1 MKEQNSAGLHWIS
14 HNPEDL
20 SEEVSVTVLL
30 SETLA
35 AYIGTSWFHTPR
47 ADLCCWSA
55 GSGSLT
61 QMRWRVVV
69 SGLAWCIWPHWCWV
83 FAMLFLDCRGAFELC
98 VPVRNW
104 SELQADRCFFFWETV
119 TSLRGSVLPDQ
130 KAVRAEVGKLKFW
143 VKMWL
148 HLSAIFSTVENRH
161 MWKLSQLW
169 EQTISLSWVVRAI
182 TPLPQLFLLF
192 SELSLVFHLWMKR
205 DLAYLEKRNSET
217 LSSKTLWNYFVE
229 AFVLSLQKKWV
240 SSAAVHLESLQIR
253 VILQRH

>member
-1 MKEQNSAGLHWIS
+1 MYLASLVLSVCRALPGLQKWIWALC
-14 HNPEDL
+14 P
-20 SEEVSVTVLL
+20 SEKLLGVS
-30 SETLA
+30 
-35 AYIGTSWFHTPR
+35 FR
-47 ADLCCWSA
+47 
-55 GSGSLT
+55 LT
-61 QMRWRVVV
+61 
-69 SGLAWCIWPHWCWV
+69 
-83 FAMLFLDCRGAFELC
+83 GA
-98 VPVRNW
+98 
-104 SELQADRCFFFWETV
+104 FFFWETV
-119 TSLRGSVLPDQ
+119 TSLRGSLLPDQ
-130 KAVRAEVGKLKFW
+130 KAVRAEVGKLKSW

-205 DLAYLEKRNSET
+205 DLAYLENRSSET